1 MADIDQYKITNLS
14 YPENLTSSE
23 EYGGNYVV
31 FYINIQSESKL
42 AKSGWADIVN
52 DAITGINSNI
62 SSNLGLGSVLLNQA
76 VTGAAI
82 GAVGKMVTGYKA
94 SDSSGKL
101 STINSIWGAIES
113 AAPALGG
120 AALEL
125 AAVAAINGA
134 SGGFSQPTKRL
145 RTAIALNMPMS
156 FITRYGINYEEESVP
171 FGIEAAAAAINTV
184 GKSGLPSGS
193 TDSMVAAASAGSFKL
208 MGESKGILSKLSKTA
223 PNPTTEMIF
232 KSVETRIFSFTYR
245 FAPKSI
251 TEANNVLSIIQQ
263 FKYHMHPEFTDE
275 IGFLYIYPSEFDIV
289 YYNNGVENKNI
300 HKQTSSVLTA
310 MDVNYNAGSVGFST
324 FANGMPNQIEITL
337 SFKELAK
344 LNKSNINQSPGSPG
358 GY

>member
-14 YPENLTSSE
+14 YPENLTSSD

-52 DAITGINSNI
+52 GAITGINSNT
-62 SSNLGLGSVLLNQA
+62 SNIGLGAVMAAQA

-82 GAVGKMVTGYKA
+82 GAVGKMVTGYTA
-94 SDSSGKL
+94 SSSTGPL
-101 STINSIWGAIES
+101 SVVNSLWGAVKS
-113 AAPALGG
+113 AAPVLAG
-120 AALEL
+120 AGLEM
-125 AAVAAINGA
+125 AAVAAINSA

-156 FITRYGINYEEESVP
+156 FQTRYGMNYEEESIP
-171 FGIEAAAAAINTV
+171 FEIQAASATINMV
-184 GKSGLPSGS
+184 KAGLPAGS
-193 TDSMVAAASAGSFKL
+193 TDTMISAASAKGFGL
-208 MGESKGILSKLSKTA
+208 MGDSKGIISKISKTA
-223 PNPTTEMIF
+223 PNPTTEMVF
-232 KSVETRIFSFTYR
+232 KSVETRTFSFTYR

-275 IGFLYIYPSEFDIV
+275 VGFLYIYPSEFDIV
-289 YYNNGVENKNI
+289 YYNNGIENKNI

-310 MDVNYNAGSVGFST
+310 MDVNYNAGAVGFST

-337 SFKELAK
+337 AFKELAK